1 MLLVR
6 TLSNHLYD
14 YHIEVNIE
22 LLILVLQ
29 PKILMFFYSNFIAKI
44 ILSAFFLSLK
54 FLAPKD
60 LIITKLR
67 TKPFKP

>member
-44 ILSAFFLSLK
+44 ILSAF
-54 FLAPKD
+54 
-60 LIITKLR
+60 LISKIFSSKRPHNNQTPNKA
-67 TKPFKP
+67 F